1 MLLPTFE
8 ATRTEA
14 QQLRPYQTIESQ
26 GIVWY
31 TWGSPENKTTRES
44 ATNTHAGLTTITKGT
59 RKMATPDSTPNLPTK
74 QCTKCGTTYPADPTF
89 WHKDKNRKDGLSPW
103 CKTCNCKNAKNWKK
117 NNPERKRELNR
128 AWVKANPEK
137 QKESNDKWEAK
148 NPEKLRAKA
157 RRWYAAHS
165 EQCRTRSK
173 QWRVANPS
181 KVILQKHRRRA
192 LKLHVECVN
201 TPFDAQAQLKRQHGK
216 CYYCHCKLAVY
227 HIEHVIP
234 LSRGG
239 SDHPDN
245 KVLACPACNLSKRDK
260 LPHEFTKGGR
270 LL

>member
-1 MLLPTFE
+1 MLPTFE
-8 ATRTEA
+8 ATKNEA

-26 GIVWY
+26 GVVWY
-31 TWGSPENKTTRES
+31 TRSSSINKTTHES
-44 ATNTHAGLTTITKGT
+44 ATNTNVGLTVQG
-59 RKMATPDSTPNLPTK
+59 RVSSMSATTDSTPDLPTK
-74 QCTKCGTTYPADPTF
+74 QCTKCGATHPADPAF

-103 CKTCNCKNAKNWKK
+103 CKTCNSKNAKNWKK

-137 QKESNDKWEAK
+137 QKESNDRWAAK

-157 RRWYAAHS
+157 RRWYAAHP

-192 LKLHVECVN
+192 LKLHVEGAGI
-201 TPFDAQAQLKRQHGK
+201 PFDAQAQLKRQHGK
-216 CYYCHCKLAVY
+216 CYYCQCKLTEY
-227 HIEHVIP
+227 HIDHVIP
-234 LSRGG
+234 LTRGG

-245 KVLACPACNLSKRDK
+245 KVLACPSCNLKKYNR
-260 LPHEFTKGGR
+260 LPHEWTKGGR